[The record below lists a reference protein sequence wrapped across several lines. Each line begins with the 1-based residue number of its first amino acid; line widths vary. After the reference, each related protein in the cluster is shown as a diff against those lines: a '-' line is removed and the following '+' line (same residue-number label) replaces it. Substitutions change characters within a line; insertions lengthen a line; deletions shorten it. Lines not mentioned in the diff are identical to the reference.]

1 VRKTRN
7 IERRRIWP
15 MLGGMISDLEAGDE
29 FKAIRYVVSPLMTA
43 EYAHGVE
50 ETDEW
55 YFSDDNELG
64 RQVRIPLMIH
74 ADKMRLL
81 ELNCPKE
88 ARLSGIRG
96 PDARVH
102 YEYHARH
109 RSPAYVGEELVVTGR
124 ILERYLKRGRV
135 YLHYQMEVHAAD
147 GRLVTEYTDRTLLK
161 YRPGD
166 LS

>member
-1 VRKTRN
+1 
-7 IERRRIWP
+7 

-29 FKAIRYVVSPLMTA
+29 FQPIRYVVTPMMTA

-50 ETDEW
+50 EPSEW
-55 YFSDDNELG
+55 FYSADNPLG
-64 RQVRIPLMIH
+64 RQARIPLMVH

-81 ELNCPKE
+81 EVNCPKE
-88 ARLSGIRG
+88 ARLSGVRG

-109 RSPAYVGEELVVTGR
+109 RGIAYVGEELVVSGR
-124 ILERYLKRGRV
+124 ILERYIKRDRV
-135 YLHYQMEVHAAD
+135 YLHYQMEVKTAD
-147 GRLVTEYTDRTLLK
+147 GRLICDYTDRTLLK
-161 YRPGD
+161 YIPGE

>member
-1 VRKTRN
+1 
-7 IERRRIWP
+7 

-29 FKAIRYVVSPLMTA
+29 FEPIRYTVTSLMTS

-55 YFSDDNELG
+55 FLSSNNPLG

-81 ELNCPKE
+81 EVNCPKE
-88 ARLSGIRG
+88 ARLSGVRG

-109 RSPAYVGEELVVTGR
+109 RSAAYVGEELVVSGR
-124 ILERYLKRGRV
+124 ILERYVKRERV
-135 YLHYQMEVHAAD
+135 YLHYQMEVHTAD
-147 GRLVTEYTDRTLLK
+147 GRLVTEYSDRTLLK

>member
-1 VRKTRN
+1 
-7 IERRRIWP
+7 
-15 MLGGMISDLEAGDE
+15 MLGAMISDLETGDE
-29 FKAIRYVVSPLMTA
+29 FAPVRYTVTSLMTA

-50 ETDEW
+50 EAGEW
-55 YFSDDNELG
+55 FLSDANPLG

-81 ELNCPKE
+81 EVNCPAE
-88 ARLSGIRG
+88 ARLSGVRG

-124 ILERYLKRGRV
+124 ILERYVKRDRV
-135 YLHYQMEVHAAD
+135 YLHYQMEVHTAD

-161 YRPGD
+161 YRPG
-166 LS
+166 STS